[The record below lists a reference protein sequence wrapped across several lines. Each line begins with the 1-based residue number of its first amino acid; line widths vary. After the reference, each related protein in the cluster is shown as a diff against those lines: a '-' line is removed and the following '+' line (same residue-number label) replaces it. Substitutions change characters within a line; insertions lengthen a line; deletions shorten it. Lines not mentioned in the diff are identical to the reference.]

1 MSKEETDLA
10 THVEICALRYQG
22 IQDKIEKVETKLAS
36 LDNELREFKEA
47 TSTNLNEIKDLI
59 SKRMSQSYQ
68 NIITTAGTII
78 VALIAFLGYLLTHI
92 R

>member
-22 IQDKIEKVETKLAS
+22 IQDKIEKVENKLSS

-47 TSTNLNEIKDLI
+47 TTVNLNEIKDLI
-59 SKRMSQSYQ
+59 GKRMSQSYQ
-68 NIITTAGTII
+68 NIIASAGTVI
-78 VALIAFLGYLLTHI
+78 VALIGFLGYLLTHI
-92 R
+92 K

>member
-22 IQDKIEKVETKLAS
+22 IQDKIEKIETKLSS

-47 TSTNLNEIKDLI
+47 TTANLNEIKDLI

-68 NIITTAGTII
+68 NIITTAGTVI

>member
-22 IQDKIEKVETKLAS
+22 IQDKIDNIETRLCN
-36 LDNELREFKEA
+36 LDSELREFKEA

-59 SKRMSQSYQ
+59 GKRMSQSYQ
-68 NIITTAGTII
+68 NIIATAGTII
-78 VALIAFLGYLLTHI
+78 VALIGFLGYLLTHI
-92 R
+92 K

>member
-22 IQDKIEKVETKLAS
+22 IQDKIEKVETKLSS

-47 TSTNLNEIKDLI
+47 TTVNLNEIKDLI
-59 SKRMSQSYQ
+59 GKRMSQSYQ
-68 NIITTAGTII
+68 NIIATAGTVI
-78 VALIAFLGYLLTHI
+78 VALIGFLGYLLTHI
-92 R
+92 K